1 MATQY
6 MNKKPVASDYGYV
19 YAEDASGGLVR
30 VSQADFKATKDGKG
44 NDIAGQFSQVNDD
57 ILELADKKITKFY
70 ASSLGDKTLV
80 DSDNGKFPDINIFGK
95 SVQNSYKGINLV
107 DLSTP
112 TLLDKVTNYTFDNKT
127 GLVKFDYNGNYA
139 RAHFRDDTLAG
150 KTLYLYLKN
159 KTNTNA
165 SATVYGVDIMYK
177 KAGESNFSYL
187 TMNQPQ
193 YIIPSDATE
202 ITIRV
207 LGNNSNTA
215 LSGTFSANIMFSSEP
230 TDTFEPFVGGE
241 ASPNPSYPQTITSVA
256 DDKSLVVKSC
266 GKNLFNVNELEVGY
280 VNSATGLNQDTGAEN
295 GRRTPYLRVKPNT
308 QYITNTTSAIRV
320 FFYDEYKKFI
330 STIAISKGFVTPLS
344 CSYIRLHADITVAP
358 FFTTELMLCEGT
370 DATYAPYVST
380 ESTLALADS
389 LRGIPVTEGGNYT
402 DAKGQQ
408 WICDS
413 IEKYA
418 DGSGKLIQRV
428 YHKVFDGTESFT
440 IYSNSAGGN
449 SMGYY
454 NDSKIKIPNADNLNL
469 KCNKL
474 STYLNLW
481 ANYVNGCMLAKNINT
496 PFRIRIVGINT
507 VADMQAQ
514 LKEWYDNGEPLEFIC
529 ELAEYVETD
538 LTAEELAELEKLQS
552 FYHTTNIMVSSG
564 KVEAGVVVNYAI
576 SLADGWNYIKQQLGD
591 TRDFIYD
598 MEIQSA
604 EAYINSE
611 YAVALIESEV
621 M

>member
-95 SVQNSYKGINLV
+95 SVQ
-107 DLSTP
+107 
-112 TLLDKVTNYTFDNKT
+112 TNYSGKNLLENKATTQTINGITFTVNEDKSVT
-127 GLVKFDYNGNYA
+127 VNGTATAKLALNINTNIKIPNGTYIMSGCVSGVNDVFHTLQKNLIDGTKKWLGEKGQGA
-139 RAHFRDDTLAG
+139 TFTVDDTVNIL
-150 KTLYLYLKN
+150 
-159 KTNTNA
+159 
-165 SATVYGVDIMYK
+165 IMYIEIG
-177 KAGESNFSYL
+177 AGTTLN
-187 TMNQPQ
+187 N
-193 YIIPSDATE
+193 ATFYPMIRLAS
-202 ITIRV
+202 ITDD
-207 LGNNSNTA
+207 TY
-215 LSGTFSANIMFSSEP
+215 EP
-230 TDTFEPFVGGE
+230 YVGGE
-241 ASPNPSYPQTITSVA
+241 ASPNPSYPQAIESVA
-256 DDKSLVVKSC
+256 DDGNLVITTT
-266 GKNLFNVNELEVGY
+266 NND
-280 VNSATGLNQDTGAEN
+280 GLSSVA
-295 GRRTPYLRVKPNT
+295 
-308 QYITNTTSAIRV
+308 
-320 FFYDEYKKFI
+320 
-330 STIAISKGFVTPLS
+330 TIALT
-344 CSYIRLHADITVAP
+344 
-358 FFTTELMLCEGT
+358 
-370 DATYAPYVST
+370 
-380 ESTLALADS
+380 DS
-389 LRGIPVTEGGNYT
+389 LRGIKVTEGGNYT
-402 DAKGQQ
+402 DETGQQ
-408 WICDS
+408 WVCDTL
-413 IEKYA
+413 EKYA
-418 DGSGKLIQRV
+418 DGTGKYIKRV
-428 YHKVFDGTESFT
+428 YHKVFDGTESIISDTSTGGGGIRFVFKDST
-440 IYSNSAGGN
+440 IALNTSN
-449 SMGYY
+449 
-454 NDSKIKIPNADNLNL
+454 DTIKDGL
-469 KCNKL
+469 CNKL
-474 STYLNLW
+474 TVSSPNLMW
-481 ANYVNGCMLAKNINT
+481 TTNKDAFAIASNGGII
-496 PFRIRIVGINT
+496 FRLTGCTNVT
-507 VADMQAQ
+507 DVATLQAQ

-591 TRDFIYD
+591 IRDFIYD